1 MIARQPEIHSATK
14 VSEFSFG
21 ARYYKN
27 VFEELEHYDR
37 TREKLWVKERID
49 ITLTLRII
57 KKLEKLKKKT
67 GKPISHLIEEM
78 IENYSAV

>member
-1 MIARQPEIHSATK
+1 MQLDDKKTIKILK
-14 VSEFSFG
+14 K
-21 ARYYKN
+21 YKN

-37 TREKLWVKERID
+37 TREKLWGKERID

-57 KKLEKLKKKT
+57 KRLEKLKQET

-78 IENYSAV
+78 VKNS